1 MLKYCTEKAPSIL
14 VLSKSWFLWKCPF
27 FVFWMGRCS
36 PTMSCNFF
44 PTFFVLKLYGL
55 RKIGCARFQSF
66 FPFAQLSKLTSG
78 GRKEYLMVQELLVR
92 FWWDSGR
99 GCGRRDIWWPGLDGL
114 AFFFSIVVLY
124 SSSTVFK
131 RSDEHVF
138 GSFIHPINSQNWL
151 QEVRKETGGSNRGAP
166 PPLEGGF
173 WSKKA
178 QNPIGELFLG
188 GGPA

>member
-1 MLKYCTEKAPSIL
+1 MLKYGTEKAPSIL
-14 VLSKSWFLWKCPF
+14 VLSKSWFLWKCLF
-27 FVFWMGRCS
+27 SVFWMGRCS
-36 PTMSCNFF
+36 PSMSCNFF
-44 PTFFVLKLYGL
+44 FQHFFVSNSADSERSDSHVSSPFFHPLS
-55 RKIGCARFQSF
+55 FQNWL
-66 FPFAQLSKLTSG
+66 QEVQMNIWWSK
-78 GRKEYLMVQELLVR
+78 R
-92 FWWDSGR
+92 FWWDSGEILV
-99 GCGRRDIWWPGLDGL
+99 GDVGGEIYDGP
-114 AFFFSIVVLY
+114 AWMGWHFFSIVVLY